1 MLLLAS
7 AVAANMRLTKLTAY
21 CRQEILE
28 HNPRHLVGQWETVEE
43 ALLQDEFLGL
53 LKNVR
58 RKYSVE
64 RSERLLESLGI
75 EIANERD
82 TYYRDE
88 EYAAAILGLDPKL
101 LLEETDDK

>member
-1 MLLLAS
+1 MLLLAA
-7 AVAANMRLTKLTAY
+7 AVGADMRLTKLAAY

-28 HNPRHLVGQWETVEE
+28 HNPRHLIGQWETVEE

-53 LKNVR
+53 LKQVR

-88 EYAAAILGLDPKL
+88 EYAAAILGLDPKQ
-101 LLEETDDK
+101 LLEETDDS